1 MVEISMKHY
10 LKEHVFYKE
19 KSINAKEDLK
29 EAKQEMEPELY
40 EIFCE
45 VVIKVFEKWTSLYEA
60 ALQSPEA
67 FNELNRQ
74 CSMGKGSF
82 KQLEKRVNSGECS
95 DELTRKYVEAN
106 KYITYADKWYTHDFA
121 IRIEFVA
128 VSIAV
133 FIDKAVAK
141 KIHLKE
147 INEKWKKIYP
157 EEGQLDEIEEP
168 PRKRLKRTEQNEET
182 TSDKQ
187 EESVSCRF
195 FSR

>member
-10 LKEHVFYKE
+10 LKEHIFYKE
-19 KSINAKEDLK
+19 KSIRAKEDLK

-45 VVIKVFEKWTSLYEA
+45 AVSRVLRKWTSLYEA
-60 ALQSPEA
+60 ALESPEA
-67 FNELNRQ
+67 FRKLDTQ
-74 CSMGKGSF
+74 CNSRKRF
-82 KQLEKRVNSGECS
+82 EQLEENVNLGRA
-95 DELTRKYVEAN
+95 DELTRKYVKA
-106 KYITYADKWYTHDFA
+106 KQFMMYADKWYTDECDFS
-121 IRIEFVA
+121 IRIGLLS

-147 INEKWKKIYP
+147 INEKWNKTYP

-182 TSDKQ
+182 ISDKQ

-195 FSR
+195 SSR